1 MHLFSV
7 YFRRPKELDSDVSED
22 WWQEGRW
29 TQQDASQRGE
39 LRTMGRQHKGV
50 LAQSAAFPIEPSF
63 IYHYEGSLRL
73 AWVTSP
79 HSCAPWLI
87 IWLLPNPVELRPK
100 INHCRHTRT
109 PGFCH
114 SLSNRPRQ
122 APFRFI
128 PVTWLNLIAK
138 KTMKSNL
145 YSWSPCAKQKTCWLQ
160 HKMEMGAGGELI
172 QGGRHW
178 LSPTAISS
186 LENSLRSKGLS
197 MPSLSSTGKT
207 SAQLWLHVITSH
219 LPKL

>member
-1 MHLFSV
+1 MSVKAGGNRADELSKMHVREANLRQWEDSTKACWPKVQLF
-7 YFRRPKELDSDVSED
+7 PLDLLLSTTTRGHSD
-22 WWQEGRW
+22 
-29 TQQDASQRGE
+29 
-39 LRTMGRQHKGV
+39 
-50 LAQSAAFPIEPSF
+50 
-63 IYHYEGSLRL
+63 L

-87 IWLLPNPVELRPK
+87 IRLLPNPVELRPK
-100 INHCRHTRT
+100 INHRCHTRT

-160 HKMEMGAGGELI
+160 HKKEMGAGE
-172 QGGRHW
+172 
-178 LSPTAISS
+178 
-186 LENSLRSKGLS
+186 E
-197 MPSLSSTGKT
+197 
-207 SAQLWLHVITSH
+207 VI
-219 LPKL
+219 